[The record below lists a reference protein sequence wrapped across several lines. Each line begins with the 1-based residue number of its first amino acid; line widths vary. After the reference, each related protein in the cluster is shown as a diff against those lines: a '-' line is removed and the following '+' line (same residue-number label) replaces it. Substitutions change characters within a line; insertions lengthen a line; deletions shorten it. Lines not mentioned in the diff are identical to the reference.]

1 MIKYTIKMM
10 KRNLFINLFVVIQ
23 IAVTLFLIV
32 ICTSSIMFKIEDYL
46 PLRKLLNKDGKFII
60 TTGTKNYEYG
70 DDNYYTSDDFFK
82 LEDISVNNNKIKEV
96 YGCTSVNIYP
106 ANENS
111 SPLIFSYTQNM
122 IDLYT
127 PDIKYGKWLNKADT
141 RSDEIAAVVTYNTKY
156 KVGDLVEFTDS
167 VNHYN
172 FRIIGM
178 LDKTAQTINTNGDSK
193 SNYYYTF
200 KDIYQTKNL
209 LEFYVNYEDVK
220 NAEISQEPIG
230 VLFVVY
236 EKGLNDEEKLELNRK
251 LYQFGALMD
260 LSELNQNSIEYLK
273 SDITLIL
280 PISLCILILTL
291 INSVAVNAI
300 QTKTNL
306 KAYSIF
312 FICGAKWKVGII
324 ISLLNG
330 LFTWLFGVV
339 LSGILAFIFTNMN
352 GSSQYIISFNLPE
365 IIMCVLMGLLNI
377 IVSIILPILIIS
389 KQNPRELLIDNK

>member
-1 MIKYTIKMM
+1 MM

-230 VLFVVY
+230 ALFVVY
-236 EKGLNDEEKLELNRK
+236 EKGLNDEE
-251 LYQFGALMD
+251 
-260 LSELNQNSIEYLK
+260 
-273 SDITLIL
+273 
-280 PISLCILILTL
+280 
-291 INSVAVNAI
+291 
-300 QTKTNL
+300 
-306 KAYSIF
+306 
-312 FICGAKWKVGII
+312 
-324 ISLLNG
+324 
-330 LFTWLFGVV
+330 
-339 LSGILAFIFTNMN
+339 
-352 GSSQYIISFNLPE
+352 
-365 IIMCVLMGLLNI
+365 
-377 IVSIILPILIIS
+377 
-389 KQNPRELLIDNK
+389 

>member
-127 PDIKYGKWLNKADT
+127 PDIKYGNWLNKSDT

-230 VLFVVY
+230 ALFVVY

-280 PISLCILILTL
+280 PISLCILILTI

>member
-156 KVGDLVEFTDS
+156 KVGDLVEFT
-167 VNHYN
+167 
-172 FRIIGM
+172 
-178 LDKTAQTINTNGDSK
+178 
-193 SNYYYTF
+193 
-200 KDIYQTKNL
+200 
-209 LEFYVNYEDVK
+209 EFYVNYEDVK

-230 VLFVVY
+230 ALFVVY

>member
-1 MIKYTIKMM
+1 
-10 KRNLFINLFVVIQ
+10 
-23 IAVTLFLIV
+23 
-32 ICTSSIMFKIEDYL
+32 
-46 PLRKLLNKDGKFII
+46 
-60 TTGTKNYEYG
+60 
-70 DDNYYTSDDFFK
+70 
-82 LEDISVNNNKIKEV
+82 
-96 YGCTSVNIYP
+96 
-106 ANENS
+106 
-111 SPLIFSYTQNM
+111 
-122 IDLYT
+122 
-127 PDIKYGKWLNKADT
+127 
-141 RSDEIAAVVTYNTKY
+141 
-156 KVGDLVEFTDS
+156 
-167 VNHYN
+167 
-172 FRIIGM
+172 M

-230 VLFVVY
+230 ALFVVY

-339 LSGILAFIFTNMN
+339 LSGILAFIFTNMK

>member
-1 MIKYTIKMM
+1 MCI
-10 KRNLFINLFVVIQ
+10 R
-23 IAVTLFLIV
+23 
-32 ICTSSIMFKIEDYL
+32 D
-46 PLRKLLNKDGKFII
+46 R
-60 TTGTKNYEYG
+60 
-70 DDNYYTSDDFFK
+70 
-82 LEDISVNNNKIKEV
+82 
-96 YGCTSVNIYP
+96 
-106 ANENS
+106 
-111 SPLIFSYTQNM
+111 
-122 IDLYT
+122 
-127 PDIKYGKWLNKADT
+127 
-141 RSDEIAAVVTYNTKY
+141 
-156 KVGDLVEFTDS
+156 
-167 VNHYN
+167 
-172 FRIIGM
+172 
-178 LDKTAQTINTNGDSK
+178 
-193 SNYYYTF
+193 
-200 KDIYQTKNL
+200 
-209 LEFYVNYEDVK
+209 
-220 NAEISQEPIG
+220 
-230 VLFVVY
+230 
-236 EKGLNDEEKLELNRK
+236 
-251 LYQFGALMD
+251 D